1 MSRSVSSRVPIPA
14 SVSVGLHPTGPQ
26 ALRPSPRGSSR
37 GTDGLL
43 CVLVA
48 QSCPTLCDPMD
59 SSPPGSSVHGIL
71 QARTLEWVAHPFSK
85 GSSQPR
91 DRTQVSHIAGRFFT
105 VCATRE
111 GVMVWQM
118 EGSYT
123 EVNTQG
129 GAIPHRIQQLV
140 GRTQRRPSVP
150 QGGSGY
156 LLWGGGLMSDG
167 LSYQDLIKPCN

>member
-1 MSRSVSSRVPIPA
+1 
-14 SVSVGLHPTGPQ
+14 
-26 ALRPSPRGSSR
+26 
-37 GTDGLL
+37 
-43 CVLVA
+43 
-48 QSCPTLCDPMD
+48 
-59 SSPPGSSVHGIL
+59 
-71 QARTLEWVAHPFSK
+71 
-85 GSSQPR
+85 
-91 DRTQVSHIAGRFFT
+91 
-105 VCATRE
+105 
-111 GVMVWQM
+111 MVWQM